1 MSIRGKKLKT
11 TDEVFK
17 IQSLLVAEL
26 TLQGQNYAALEK
38 SYRNIE
44 KDIFT
49 NNGIDSFKKRF
60 RKYFGPNFME
70 AQELCLAIVE
80 RQKKSLERV
89 GRSTEDS
96 QEKLKRLM
104 ENKQENIK
112 LFEKRTRLI
121 LEEHQQLKEKTYSG
135 STVDS
140 EQLRAFKD
148 SIAQSFQELKK
159 SFTELEKS

>member
-26 TLQGQNYAALEK
+26 TLQSQNYATFEK
-38 SYRNIE
+38 NYRTIE

-60 RKYFGPNFME
+60 RKYFGQNFME
-70 AQELCLAIVE
+70 TQELCLAIVE

-96 QEKLKRLM
+96 QEKLNRLV
-104 ENKQENIK
+104 ENKQENIR
-112 LFEKRTRLI
+112 LF
-121 LEEHQQLKEKTYSG
+121 
-135 STVDS
+135 
-140 EQLRAFKD
+140 
-148 SIAQSFQELKK
+148 
-159 SFTELEKS
+159 

>member
-1 MSIRGKKLKT
+1 
-11 TDEVFK
+11 
-17 IQSLLVAEL
+17 
-26 TLQGQNYAALEK
+26 
-38 SYRNIE
+38 
-44 KDIFT
+44 
-49 NNGIDSFKKRF
+49 
-60 RKYFGPNFME
+60 ME

-96 QEKLKRLM
+96 LEKLKRLM

-121 LEEHQQLKEKTYSG
+121 LEEHQQLKEKTYIG

-148 SIAQSFQELKK
+148 SIAQSFQ
-159 SFTELEKS
+159 